1 MRQGLVGAGHHSVGA
16 QRHRMRGQVGVEA
29 EVGRPGGVDDEWDAV
44 VMRGVREP
52 SHVTDGADVGGIADE
67 NGSGVRVFGEGS
79 GDGCGRDTEWQ
90 AGRGVDLGADPD
102 RGEPGEDQAEQ
113 HRAVQGAADDDP
125 IAVAGYR
132 QGEGLIGVG
141 GAAGGEPA
149 YLGAPEVRRASLRV
163 EQDSGRE
170 LHGVQARVEGHVARD
185 DIADEVVALL
195 VAGDRKG
202 GWGLLVKRQ
211 PGVEEWCVRTQP
223 ARVSRHRGSRRTG
236 RRQGRG

>member
-16 QRHRMRGQVGVEA
+16 QRHRVRGQVGVEA
-29 EVGRPGGVDDEWDAV
+29 EVRSPSGVDNERDAV
-44 VMRGVREP
+44 VVRGLGEP
-52 SHVTDGADVGGIADE
+52 GDIADGADIGRIADE
-67 NGSGVRVFGEGS
+67 NGSGARVFGEGS

-163 EQDSGRE
+163 EQDSGR
-170 LHGVQARVEGHVARD
+170 
-185 DIADEVVALL
+185 
-195 VAGDRKG
+195 
-202 GWGLLVKRQ
+202 
-211 PGVEEWCVRTQP
+211 
-223 ARVSRHRGSRRTG
+223 
-236 RRQGRG
+236 